1 MPTLLGLGTSY
12 IYKFLDFMR
21 YCVSKKA
28 ERKVDKKY
36 RAMVNPGG
44 GYSLIWATQGC
55 AAEQGMVF
63 RPRCLAV
70 LNRA

>member
-36 RAMVNPGG
+36 RAMVNPGEG
-44 GYSLIWATQGC
+44 EVTPLFGPHRDVPLNRVWFFG
-55 AAEQGMVF
+55 
-63 RPRCLAV
+63 LAV
-70 LNRA
+70 SLS

>member
-21 YCVSKKA
+21 YCVSKKL
-28 ERKVDKKY
+28 RGKWIKNTGLLLI
-36 RAMVNPGG
+36 RGG
-44 GYSLIWATQGC
+44 GGVTPLFGPHRDVPLNRVWFFG
-55 AAEQGMVF
+55 
-63 RPRCLAV
+63 LAV

>member
-44 GYSLIWATQGC
+44 GVTPLFGPHRDVPLNRVWFFG
-55 AAEQGMVF
+55 
-63 RPRCLAV
+63 LAV
-70 LNRA
+70 SLS